1 MESEF
6 SLRVVTPEDAA
17 ALLAVYAPYVTD
29 TAISFEWQVP
39 QLEEFRGRIRRT
51 LQRYPYL
58 AAVRGEELL
67 GYAYTHPF
75 VGRAAYDWGA
85 ETTIY
90 LRRDC
95 RHRGLGKALYTALEG
110 ISRAQHIHTL
120 YACIGT
126 PSRQEDEHLTWNS
139 AQFHAHLGFR
149 LVGTFQNCGRKFD
162 RWYDMIWMEK
172 QLSPLPEPPAPVIP
186 FPELAPE
193 VLAGLG
199 IQA

>member
-1 MESEF
+1 MESAF
-6 SLRVVTPEDAA
+6 FLRVATPEDAA

-85 ETTIY
+85 ETSIY

-95 RHRGLGKALYTALEG
+95 RHQGVGRALYTALEG

-120 YACIGT
+120 YACIGW
-126 PSRQEDEHLTWNS
+126 PKQEDRYLTRNS
-139 AQFHAHLGFR
+139 AQFHAHLGFK

-172 QLSPLPEPPAPVIP
+172 QLSPLPEHPDPVIP